1 MPVPRAPD
9 TLVDFHTERDHR
21 VRPSVY
27 ASLSCRTCAPR
38 CGRRRDPSLQSPAV
52 PCLLRYG
59 VIPTKGLWS
68 ARAGIDGFLSLPL
81 LCVSRWPWQ
90 ARQPAGY
97 GRGAG
102 DGNCSATFG
111 SIQVGPSSQGATL
124 GAYRHR
130 LRLFLP
136 MRRTRVSGRPGLRMP
151 RGANLAKK
159 NRGGGLFRSGLRVQ
173 RTRLVSKDRDM

>member
-1 MPVPRAPD
+1 MVRESRFRAVFSLCLFVVCPVAMTSD
-9 TLVDFHTERDHR
+9 
-21 VRPSVY
+21 
-27 ASLSCRTCAPR
+27 AN
-38 CGRRRDPSLQSPAV
+38 
-52 PCLLRYG
+52 
-59 VIPTKGLWS
+59 
-68 ARAGIDGFLSLPL
+68 PL
-81 LCVSRWPWQ
+81 
-90 ARQPAGY
+90 GY
-97 GRGAG
+97 GRGTG
-102 DGNCSATFG
+102 GRNRSATFG

>member
-1 MPVPRAPD
+1 MWPTENSHLLFAEHALPD
-9 TLVDFHTERDHR
+9 AGEGETHLCR
-21 VRPSVY
+21 VRPFLVFYDTALYLRKDYGPREPVSTVF
-27 ASLSCRTCAPR
+27 SL
-38 CGRRRDPSLQSPAV
+38 
-52 PCLLRYG
+52 CLFFVCLGGHDDR
-59 VIPTKGLWS
+59 
-68 ARAGIDGFLSLPL
+68 
-81 LCVSRWPWQ
+81 
-90 ARQPAGY
+90 RQPAGY
-97 GRGAG
+97 GWGAG

-159 NRGGGLFRSGLRVQ
+159 NRGGGLFRSGPRVQ